1 MNNMSRDMPLA
12 DVDNVVETGTAARAA
27 VMSDIT
33 MQFHPA
39 VEIFPLM
46 CGAEFEA
53 LVADIRDN
61 GQREAIVTY
70 NGTIL
75 DGRNRYNACQ
85 MLDIEPVLVPWDE
98 KGSVE
103 SFVISKNL
111 QRRHLNEGQRA
122 MIAKKLAKLKVGDNQ
137 HSKEGRQI
145 CRPSQEEAAKLLHVS
160 PRSVR
165 HAAIVQEQAAPEM
178 VEAVE
183 RGEIPV
189 STAARLV
196 HMPKARQR
204 EIASAGKKNAAK
216 VAKQVR
222 MRRSHQRERQQREP
236 AQEQTQHDQ
245 DLNWLLQT
253 WERSCETAQAAF
265 LERLQLIRV
274 SHPIVK
280 GTTPRPQVINA
291 PEVAAL
297 QADK

>member
-1 MNNMSRDMPLA
+1 MSA
-12 DVDNVVETGTAARAA
+12 TRAA

-33 MQFHPA
+33 TSVTMQFHPA
-39 VEIFPLM
+39 AEIFPM
-46 CGAEFEA
+46 MAGADFEG
-53 LVADIRDN
+53 LVADILDN
-61 GQREAIVTY
+61 GQREAIVIH
-70 NGTIL
+70 NGMIL
-75 DGRNRYNACQ
+75 DGRNRYKACQ

-98 KGSVE
+98 KGSIE

-111 QRRHLNEGQRA
+111 RRRHLNESQRA

-137 HSKEGRQI
+137 HSKEDRQI
-145 CRPSQEEAAKLLHVS
+145 CRTSQEEAAKLLHVS

-178 VEAVE
+178 VAAVE

-204 EIASAGKKNAAK
+204 KIASAGKKNAAK

-236 AQEQTQHDQ
+236 AQKETQHDQ

-274 SHPIVK
+274 PS
-280 GTTPRPQVINA
+280 
-291 PEVAAL
+291 
-297 QADK
+297 

>member
-1 MNNMSRDMPLA
+1 MS
-12 DVDNVVETGTAARAA
+12 AARTA

-33 MQFHPA
+33 MSVTMQSHPA
-39 VEIFPLM
+39 AEIFPM
-46 CGAEFEA
+46 MAGVDFDG
-53 LVADIRDN
+53 LVADIRKN
-61 GQREAIVTY
+61 GQREPIVIY
-70 NGTIL
+70 NDMIL
-75 DGRNRYNACQ
+75 DGRHRYKACQ
-85 MLDIEPVLVPWDE
+85 QLGVEPTTSVWDGKGTLDA
-98 KGSVE
+98 
-103 SFVISKNL
+103 FVISKNL
-111 QRRHLNEGQRA
+111 HRRHLNESQRA

-137 HSKEGRQI
+137 HSKEDRQI

-204 EIASAGKKNAAK
+204 EIAFAGKKNAAK

-236 AQEQTQHDQ
+236 AQEETQHDQ

-280 GTTPRPQVINA
+280 TTTPRPQVINA